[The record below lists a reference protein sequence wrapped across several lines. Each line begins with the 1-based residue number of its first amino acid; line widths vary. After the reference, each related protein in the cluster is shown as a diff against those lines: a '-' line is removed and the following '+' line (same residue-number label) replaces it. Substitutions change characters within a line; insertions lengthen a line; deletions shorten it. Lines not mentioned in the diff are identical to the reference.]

1 MLSIKN
7 GNHIITKEE
16 EEGVA
21 EEEVAEEG
29 VEEEG
34 VKEEL
39 IKNAYS
45 YFSCNIH
52 VFYLHYL

>member
-1 MLSIKN
+1 MLNHNLCMLSIKN
-7 GNHIITKEE
+7 GNHIMAKEE

-34 VKEEL
+34 ATEEL
-39 IKNAYS
+39 INSYS
-45 YFSCNIH
+45 SCN
-52 VFYLHYL
+52 